1 MTKTR
6 FAARTQKIWRFW
18 PLGTSI
24 ARPLGL
30 ERLQVLTPLRH
41 QACRKPLRRQLLWR
55 HIQSQT
61 SRQRLAP
68 RSTMP
73 LYFAALAAVKSITAS
88 HDATEK
94 KQGVWRC
101 NKCCVKITS
110 LRRGFG
116 QWPPPNWSDIPV
128 ATQLEFFQ
136 CSDGLS
142 TKDLTKKADESF
154 HVKDV
159 LNQKFYTH
167 GGDFLPLSVWA
178 TRGFNTQS
186 IADHTLEGDKR
197 LHPVLGLTY
206 RVKILALGERGEE
219 NVRTR
224 HVLSRTNKRAKT
236 EEEEKEQE
244 QEEQPGQEQEGN
256 QPAGETLRTQ
266 KKNTKGKNKKSD
278 ISSADGEEKSADD
291 SSGEDDS
298 RSSSSSSKTSSSS
311 SGRKKKKHSHKK
323 SKKKKSKKSKGSKK
337 EKSAKKN
344 KKQAAA
350 QKKKEQEDKQLAKAQ
365 EKAQTKEDS
374 EVKKAKASKQ
384 KLATS
389 IVTKMTPVM
398 SALSVTLQKPQLLKF
413 PSSIRATG
421 EDAYGELRAL
431 QQRCNL
437 VISAEDQSVDLI
449 DGKVLITKLVN
460 ARKIDALLTGMCA
473 SQS

>member
-1 MTKTR
+1 M
-6 FAARTQKIWRFW
+6 
-18 PLGTSI
+18 
-24 ARPLGL
+24 
-30 ERLQVLTPLRH
+30 
-41 QACRKPLRRQLLWR
+41 
-55 HIQSQT
+55 
-61 SRQRLAP
+61 
-68 RSTMP
+68 
-73 LYFAALAAVKSITAS
+73 
-88 HDATEK
+88 
-94 KQGVWRC
+94 
-101 NKCCVKITS
+101 
-110 LRRGFG
+110 
-116 QWPPPNWSDIPV
+116 
-128 ATQLEFFQ
+128 
-136 CSDGLS
+136 
-142 TKDLTKKADESF
+142 KKADESF

-206 RVKILALGERGEE
+206 RVKILAIGERGEE

-365 EKAQTKEDS
+365 EKAQKKRGLRGEES
-374 EVKKAKASKQ
+374 EGFKAETRHVYRHQDDPRDECPLGHAPE
-384 KLATS
+384 ATAFE
-389 IVTKMTPVM
+389 VPVFDTRDRRGCLWRAE
-398 SALSVTLQKPQLLKF
+398 SPPATLQPCHLSRRSK
-413 PSSIRATG
+413 R
-421 EDAYGELRAL
+421 
-431 QQRCNL
+431 
-437 VISAEDQSVDLI
+437 
-449 DGKVLITKLVN
+449 
-460 ARKIDALLTGMCA
+460 
-473 SQS
+473 